1 MKRQSPL
8 YRQIAELIREKI
20 EKGEYRFGQFIP
32 SERELAQKYGVNR
45 MTIRKALSLLI
56 EAGLLLPKPGKG
68 TYVNRPKINS
78 AFDTIQGTTPFL
90 IDMGLTP
97 SYRLIYSGKRTAGWK
112 YSRIFH
118 VPPEEEIFQIFRV
131 CLGDGEPYTLE
142 YIHLPLSLIPDIEQ
156 YDFQV
161 YSLSAIYDQMGIVP
175 YHDIQ
180 TLEITQISSP
190 QSILLDVPEGE
201 PVFMLTETITD
212 QNGRVIEYTKSYSS
226 GKKFIFSAVMN

>member
-1 MKRQSPL
+1 MERQQPL
-8 YRQIAELIREKI
+8 YRQIAELLKEKI
-20 EKGEYRFGQFIP
+20 EKGEYQFGQFIP
-32 SERELAQKYGVNR
+32 SERELLQKYGVNR

-97 SYRLIYSGKRTAGWK
+97 SYRLIYSGKRAAGWK

-118 VPPEEEIFQIFRV
+118 IRPEEEIFQIFRV
-131 CLGDGEPYTLE
+131 CYGDGDPYTLE
-142 YIHLPLSLIPDIEQ
+142 YIHIPYDLIPDIEK
-156 YDFQV
+156 YDFKV
-161 YSLSAIYDQMGIVP
+161 YSLSAIYDQLGIIP

-180 TLEITQISSP
+180 TLEIVQVSSP
-190 QSILLDVPEGE
+190 QSILLEVSEKE
-201 PVFMLTETITD
+201 SVFMLTETISD

-226 GKKFIFSAVMN
+226 GKKFIFSAVMK